1 MTSKELREKFL
12 PARIGYAEGV
22 AGGGFLLWNPQN

>member
-1 MTSKELREKFL
+1 MAEI

-22 AGGGFLLWNPQN
+22 AGGEEIKKVVEKIWKN

>member
-22 AGGGFLLWNPQN
+22 AGGEFLL